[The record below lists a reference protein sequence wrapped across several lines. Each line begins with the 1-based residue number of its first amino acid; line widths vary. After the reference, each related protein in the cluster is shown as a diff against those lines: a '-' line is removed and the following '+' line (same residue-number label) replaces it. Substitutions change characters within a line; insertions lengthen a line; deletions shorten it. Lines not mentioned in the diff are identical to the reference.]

1 MTATILVVDDEP
13 DLEALVLQKFRRQIR
28 DGAVAFVFA
37 HDGIE
42 ALQSIVE
49 HPHVDMVV
57 SDINMPRMDGL
68 SLLQKLQEAEDKK
81 STIIVSAY
89 GDMSNIRTAM
99 NRGAFDF
106 LTKPIDF
113 GDLEM
118 TIDKTIRHVE
128 MMREARRRQAE
139 AERAHASLSRY
150 FSPQI
155 ASRLA
160 AVGESNGMEVHRR
173 EVATIFTDITSF
185 TSLVETAAPEVLGA
199 LLNEYIGGMTDVVF
213 AHEGT
218 VAKII
223 GDAIQILFNAPGDQ
237 PDYATRAVACAHD
250 LDAWAQAFRERW
262 KAKGVNFGATRIGV
276 HAGPALVGNFGGSR
290 FFDYTAYGD
299 TINTAARLEAA
310 NKFLGT
316 RICVSAAVAGG
327 YREIPGAAGRRSDAA
342 RAQRAAARLRAAVGG
357 GIRGAGDRA
366 IFRSVRQARSR
377 RRRGDAGLRGTGRVC
392 MPTMRWRAFISAVAQ
407 RRQGRPH
414 ATGIR
419 TSRGDAGHESAI
431 FRPAIIVSSRRCFS
445 IPAARR
451 PIPAMRSSA
460 CASTRCCRWPKVLRR
475 SQNTSRRRGGR

>member
-1 MTATILVVDDEP
+1 MTATILFVDDEP

-28 DGAVAFVFA
+28 DGAVSFMFA

-42 ALQSIVE
+42 ALASIE
-49 HPHVDMVV
+49 QHPQVDMVV

-68 SLLQKLQEAEDKK
+68 SLLARLQEAEDKK

-128 MMREARRRQAE
+128 MMREARRRQLE

-155 ASRLA
+155 AARLA
-160 AVGESNGMEVHRR
+160 CDGEADGMTVHWRD
-173 EVATIFTDITSF
+173 VAIIFTDVTSF
-185 TSLVETAAPEVLGA
+185 TSLVETAPPEVFGP
-199 LLNEYIGGMTDVVF
+199 LLNEYVGGMTEVVF

-218 VAKII
+218 VAKVI
-223 GDAIQILFNAPGDQ
+223 GDGIQILFNAPGDQ
-237 PDYATRAVACAHD
+237 PDYATRAIACAHD

-262 KAKGVNFGATRIGV
+262 KAKDVKFGATRIGV
-276 HAGPALVGNFGGSR
+276 HAGPAMVGNFGGNR

-299 TINTAARLEAA
+299 IINTAARLEAA

-316 RICVSAAVAGG
+316 RICVSAIVADATEDFKGRPVGDLVLRGRSEPLRAYEPLPRAVF
-327 YREIPGAAGRRSDAA
+327 EGAATRQYSDAFA
-342 RAQRAAARLRAAVGG
+342 KLEAGDAAAMPAFAALVGSHADDALAGFHLRRLLNG
-357 GIRGAGDRA
+357 
-366 IFRSVRQARSR
+366 
-377 RRRGDAGLRGTGRVC
+377 
-392 MPTMRWRAFISAVAQ
+392 
-407 RRQGRPH
+407 
-414 ATGIR
+414 ATGVR
-419 TSRGDAGHESAI
+419 MQLE
-431 FRPAIIVSSRRCFS
+431 
-445 IPAARR
+445 
-451 PIPAMRSSA
+451 
-460 CASTRCCRWPKVLRR
+460 
-475 SQNTSRRRGGR
+475 

>member
-1 MTATILVVDDEP
+1 MTAPILFVDDEP

-28 DGAVAFVFA
+28 DGAVTFMFA

-42 ALQSIVE
+42 ALASIE
-49 HPHVDMVV
+49 QHPNVDMVV

-68 SLLQKLQEAEDKK
+68 SLLAKLQEADDKK

-128 MMREARRRQAE
+128 MIREARRRQLE

-160 AVGESNGMEVHRR
+160 CEGEVDGMTVHWRD
-173 EVATIFTDITSF
+173 VAIIFTDITSF
-185 TSLVETAAPEVLGA
+185 TSLVETAAPEVFGP
-199 LLNEYIGGMTDVVF
+199 LLNEYVGGMTEVVF

-218 VAKII
+218 VAKVI
-223 GDAIQILFNAPGDQ
+223 GDGIQILFNAPGNQ
-237 PDYATRAVACAHD
+237 PDFATRAIACAHD
-250 LDAWAQAFRERW
+250 LDAWAREFRARW
-262 KAKGVNFGATRIGV
+262 KAKGVSFGITRIGV
-276 HAGPALVGNFGGSR
+276 HAGPAMVGNFGGSR

-316 RICVSAAVAGG
+316 PLCLSATGPGAPEKFHAGPAGG
-327 YREIPGAAGRRSDAA
+327 D
-342 RAQRAAARLRAAVGG
+342 
-357 GIRGAGDRA
+357 
-366 IFRSVRQARSR
+366 
-377 RRRGDAGLRGTGRVC
+377 
-392 MPTMRWRAFISAVAQ
+392 M
-407 RRQGRPH
+407 
-414 ATGIR
+414 
-419 TSRGDAGHESAI
+419 
-431 FRPAIIVSSRRCFS
+431 
-445 IPAARR
+445 
-451 PIPAMRSSA
+451 
-460 CASTRCCRWPKVLRR
+460 
-475 SQNTSRRRGGR
+475 

>member
-1 MTATILVVDDEP
+1 MTTATILFVDDEP

-28 DGAVAFVFA
+28 DGTVSFVFA
-37 HDGIE
+37 RDGLE
-42 ALQSIVE
+42 ALQSIAQ
-49 HPHVDMVV
+49 HPDVDMVV

-68 SLLQKLQEAEDKK
+68 SLLARLQEADDKK

-139 AERAHASLSRY
+139 AERAHALLSRY

-160 AVGESNGMEVHRR
+160 AVGEADGMAVHWR
-173 EVATIFTDITSF
+173 EVATIFTDITNF
-185 TSLVETAAPEVLGA
+185 TSLVETAAAEVLGE
-199 LLNEYIGGMTDVVF
+199 LLNEYVGGMTDVVF

-223 GDAIQILFNAPGDQ
+223 GDAIQVLFNAPDEQ
-237 PDYATRAVACAHD
+237 PDYAARAIACAHD
-250 LDAWAQAFRERW
+250 LDIWAEAFRERW
-262 KAKGVNFGATRIGV
+262 KTRGVSFGVTRIGV

-299 TINTAARLEAA
+299 TINIAARLEAA

-316 RICVSAAVAGG
+316 RICVSATIAKAAENFKGRPVGDLMLRGRSEPLRAFEPLRAEVFAAPAMSQYSEAFAKLEAG
-327 YREIPGAAGRRSDAA
+327 DAA
-342 RAQRAAARLRAAVGG
+342 AMPAFAALVGSHADDPL
-357 GIRGAGDRA
+357 AG
-366 IFRSVRQARSR
+366 F
-377 RRRGDAGLRGTGRVC
+377 
-392 MPTMRWRAFISAVAQ
+392 
-407 RRQGRPH
+407 H
-414 ATGIR
+414 
-419 TSRGDAGHESAI
+419 
-431 FRPAIIVSSRRCFS
+431 
-445 IPAARR
+445 
-451 PIPAMRSSA
+451 
-460 CASTRCCRWPKVLRR
+460 LRR
-475 SQNTSRRRGGR
+475 LLNGAKGVRMQLE

>member
-28 DGAVAFVFA
+28 DGAVQFFFA

-42 ALQSIVE
+42 ALKSIE
-49 HPHVDMVV
+49 DNPHVDMVV

-68 SLLQKLQEAEDKK
+68 SLLQKLQEAEEKK

-128 MMREARRRQAE
+128 MMREARLRQAE

-160 AVGESNGMEVHRR
+160 AVSDSDGMEVHWRD
-173 EVATIFTDITSF
+173 VAAIFTDIAGF

-199 LLNEYIGGMTDVVF
+199 LLNEYVGGMTDVVF
-213 AHEGT
+213 SHEGT
-218 VAKII
+218 VAKVI
-223 GDAIQILFNAPGDQ
+223 GDALQILFNAPGDQ
-237 PDYATRAVACAHD
+237 PDYATRAIACAHD
-250 LDAWAQAFRERW
+250 LDAWSEKFRERW
-262 KAKGVNFGATRIGV
+262 KSQGVNFGVTRIGV
-276 HAGPALVGNFGGSR
+276 HAGPALVGNFGGDR

-299 TINTAARLEAA
+299 TINTTARLETA
-310 NKFLGT
+310 NKLLGT
-316 RICVSAAVAGG
+316 RMCA
-327 YREIPGAAGRRSDAA
+327 
-342 RAQRAAARLRAAVGG
+342 
-357 GIRGAGDRA
+357 
-366 IFRSVRQARSR
+366 
-377 RRRGDAGLRGTGRVC
+377 
-392 MPTMRWRAFISAVAQ
+392 SAVVADGAKGF
-407 RRQGRPH
+407 QGRPV
-414 ATGIR
+414 GDLML
-419 TSRGDAGHESAI
+419 RGRSEPLRAYEPLTPENFEGTAAKQYSDAFAKLEAEDAGAM
-431 FRPAIIVSSRRCFS
+431 PAF
-445 IPAARR
+445 AALVGLH
-451 PIPAMRSSA
+451 ADDA
-460 CASTRCCRWPKVLRR
+460 LAGFHLRR
-475 SQNTSRRRGGR
+475 LLNGAKGVRMQLE